1 MEELSETIKRL
12 KAQHGY
18 QDTATTAVLPVDE
31 QEPEPANIVATLPI
45 LQQVRLLTQQW
56 ADACLRL
63 AASVDWQPVEYRKGF
78 TVRGGQFGWRMFI
91 TESNLA
97 VLRDQVYPA
106 LVKVIDSTKPPEP

>member
-1 MEELSETIKRL
+1 MTMDRL
-12 KAQHGY
+12 KEIINRHTSGVALSNNDENKTG
-18 QDTATTAVLPVDE
+18 VD
-31 QEPEPANIVATLPI
+31 ITATLPI

-78 TVRGGQFGWRMFI
+78 TVRGGQFGWRMFV